1 MLCQQT
7 QPRVS
12 QRVQFSVLSG
22 SVSTTGLCSTM
33 QAASA
38 REREESDTT
47 QGQEEEAL
55 GQSKQIEQKQ
65 PDLATVA
72 EDDSG
77 DEHPPH
83 SKLQRA
89 PSPSASH
96 SSTEGIRLEKKSG
109 QPSKQA
115 SAFGHADV
123 QARRAFSGKVSDSGD
138 LGRKSSASAYSGMNP
153 TSTRSASRMF
163 SDDPLSTS
171 KKPSGPIGKRE
182 ILANSI
188 LQLDMDHE
196 LDTFTADIDCLMDSS
211 DEEEDQMA
219 AKGQKQSSQGD
230 QGKSGPEPSEKRE
243 ASEQKKSKKGKADED
258 EEEDDEV
265 SHVSINRDISYYTV
279 GGLPRCVLHCRF
291 SIAL

>member
-1 MLCQQT
+1 
-7 QPRVS
+7 
-12 QRVQFSVLSG
+12 
-22 SVSTTGLCSTM
+22 M
-33 QAASA
+33 QAVSA
-38 REREESDTT
+38 KGDRGREESDITKA
-47 QGQEEEAL
+47 QEEEVL
-55 GQSKQIEQKQ
+55 GQSKHIEQKQ

-77 DEHPPH
+77 DEHPPR

-96 SSTEGIRLEKKSG
+96 SSTEGIRPEKKSG

-138 LGRKSSASAYSGMNP
+138 LGRKPSASAYSGMNP

-211 DEEEDQMA
+211 DEEEDQVA

-230 QGKSGPEPSEKRE
+230 QGKGGPEKHE
-243 ASEQKKSKKGKADED
+243 ASEPKKSKKGTEEN
-258 EEEDDEV
+258 EEEDDGV
-265 SHVSINRDISYYTV
+265 SHASIDRDISY
-279 GGLPRCVLHCRF
+279 
-291 SIAL
+291 

>member
-1 MLCQQT
+1 
-7 QPRVS
+7 
-12 QRVQFSVLSG
+12 
-22 SVSTTGLCSTM
+22 M

-38 REREESDTT
+38 KGEKESEGSDTA

-55 GQSKQIEQKQ
+55 GQSKHIEQKQ

-77 DEHPPH
+77 DENPPRPD
-83 SKLQRA
+83 LQRA

-96 SSTEGIRLEKKSG
+96 SSTEGIRPEKKSVP
-109 QPSKQA
+109 PSKQA

-138 LGRKSSASAYSGMNP
+138 LGSRKPSASAYSGMNP

-211 DEEEDQMA
+211 DEEEDQVA

-230 QGKSGPEPSEKRE
+230 QGKGGPEKRE
-243 ASEQKKSKKGKADED
+243 ASEPKKSKKGTEEN
-258 EEEDDEV
+258 EEEDDGV
-265 SHVSINRDISYYTV
+265 SHASIDRDISY
-279 GGLPRCVLHCRF
+279 
-291 SIAL
+291 